1 MLRYSGGS
9 RPGDLGGGQSNI
21 GEQKSRH
28 LLKYQRASAKF
39 VECHTKEVTF
49 CRPKSDCFC
58 WSNYAIFQGITTTV

>member
-9 RPGDLGGGQSNI
+9 RPDDLGWDSQILRCKKG
-21 GEQKSRH
+21 RH

-39 VECHTKEVTF
+39 VECHRKEVTF

-58 WSNYAIFQGITTTV
+58 SSNYAIFQGITTV